1 MQWGNEWTNPVMD
14 EPSTAKPPLG
24 DTAIPRRPGTGTSA
38 CVWER
43 ARQGEIRVGEGVRL
57 VGLVGPPPPWDWV
70 GYRERERERY
80 GYRVGRGYRWGRYC
94 GSVSTSTSTTGPP
107 SSPGWPPWPD
117 PLVTGQRRK
126 EGRKN
131 VCQGRSSGMIL
142 HPTRKGGRGRS
153 VKPNTIVFLCLLLIL

>member
-70 GYRERERERY
+70 GYRERERGTGIGLVAGIGE
-80 GYRVGRGYRWGRYC
+80 GGIVA
-94 GSVSTSTSTTGPP
+94 VSAPAPAPHDHHRHQADLHGPTRSLP
-107 SSPGWPPWPD
+107 VNAG
-117 PLVTGQRRK
+117 RK
-126 EGRKN
+126 EGRMYVKEGAQEWFFIQLERGGGVEVLN
-131 VCQGRSSGMIL
+131 
-142 HPTRKGGRGRS
+142 PT
-153 VKPNTIVFLCLLLIL
+153 LLYSYAYY